1 MNMQIKLDIS
11 HEKIEQITSERLCKL
26 NLEESNFY
34 DLDFI
39 DELEENDEIM
49 PCESGFMMGYLSA

>member
-1 MNMQIKLDIS
+1 MSMQIKLDIS
-11 HEKIEQITSERLCKL
+11 HEKIEQITSEKLCRLS
-26 NLEESNFY
+26 LEEPNFY
-34 DLDFI
+34 DMNFI